1 MGGLPWAC
9 VVAGGQGGTQ
19 LKGGESLLSDLSFH
33 TKKSRRSNHGISL
46 LGERLLWSTDSWEG
60 LKIRPRKCLPLFLK
74 TTLAYMTWEVSDSS
88 RLTLVS
94 SYTQFSLRLF
104 WAQLGPRLIPR
115 GWEGRMGPWTFLT
128 VVLGL
133 FWCDRTPSVLY
144 GSTRPTSAPN

>member
-1 MGGLPWAC
+1 MLTSLMTEHFRLPWAC

-74 TTLAYMTWEVSDSS
+74 TTLAYMTWEIEKTS
-88 RLTLVS
+88 TENGFLVS
-94 SYTQFSLRLF
+94 LEALCFIELVSELLFFISPFYFFSGMSLPSSSV
-104 WAQLGPRLIPR
+104 QLLSR
-115 GWEGRMGPWTFLT
+115 
-128 VVLGL
+128 V
-133 FWCDRTPSVLY
+133 
-144 GSTRPTSAPN
+144 

>member
-60 LKIRPRKCLPLFLK
+60 LKNKTEKVFAPFLEDYVGLHDLGGVRQLPTDSCVQLHPVLSSSLLGSARPEADP
-74 TTLAYMTWEVSDSS
+74 
-88 RLTLVS
+88 
-94 SYTQFSLRLF
+94 
-104 WAQLGPRLIPR
+104 
-115 GWEGRMGPWTFLT
+115 
-128 VVLGL
+128 
-133 FWCDRTPSVLY
+133 
-144 GSTRPTSAPN
+144 